1 MSNCSCNF
9 NRPQNSALEEE
20 KKVYNVSLFDAD
32 TMYCHH
38 LNSEGKHCVLNN
50 IDSSNANKCN
60 GIMYVSYSLQGKHL
74 ICGNPRGFPYINY
87 KHNPCNENNCPFIKK
102 SGKCPYMNLKK

>member
-20 KKVYNVSLFDAD
+20 KVYNVSLCDAD

-38 LNSEGKHCVLNN
+38 LNSEVN
-50 IDSSNANKCN
+50 IV
-60 GIMYVSYSLQGKHL
+60 Y
-74 ICGNPRGFPYINY
+74 
-87 KHNPCNENNCPFIKK
+87 
-102 SGKCPYMNLKK
+102 